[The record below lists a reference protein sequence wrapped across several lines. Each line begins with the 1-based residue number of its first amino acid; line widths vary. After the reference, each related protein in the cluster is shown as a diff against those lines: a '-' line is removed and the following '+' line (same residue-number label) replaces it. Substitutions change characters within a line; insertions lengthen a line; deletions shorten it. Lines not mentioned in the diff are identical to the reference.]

1 MTMEP
6 PSDLIVD
13 GATEYEVLLGLDHG
27 RLKMAELVGPV
38 HPRDMIL
45 GFHPKPMWSNPKLA
59 KRDLE
64 STHPMTVRVR

>member
-45 GFHPKPMWSNPKLA
+45 GFHPKPM
-59 KRDLE
+59 
-64 STHPMTVRVR
+64 